1 MNRLRRL
8 FRPGIAH
15 EVASALAF
23 RQSEQARF
31 GTDRPLSSLLT
42 EYLIMIHHG
51 RVRKVLRDEI
61 PRFPKDAKDNDTV
74 RGVVHGSDIP
84 AVIID
89 GKSLGCASLST
100 DCRRM
105 GRDTAGHESYT
116 RNVLRLL
123 EHYGPFQLAFFE
135 AVFRAADVRASIAAA
150 QKPNA

>member
-1 MNRLRRL
+1 VNRLRRL